1 MVKATS
7 NDKPEPVQFLVTL
20 QPVGEF
26 VTLDNLPDKLKLICS
41 GAGVEVL
48 ELERIDDQD
57 EEPAWGI
64 TVL

>member
-20 QPVGEF
+20 QPVNDF
-26 VTLDNLPDKLKLICS
+26 VTLDNLPSKFRILC
-41 GAGVEVL
+41 GAVGVKVL
-48 ELERIDDQD
+48 ELKRVDDQD

>member
-26 VTLDNLPDKLKLICS
+26 VTLDNLPSKFRILC
-41 GAGVEVL
+41 GAVGVKVL
-48 ELERIDDQD
+48 ELKRVDDQD